1 MSAIADVARLAG
13 VSKATASRALSG
25 RGYVSPATR
34 ARVSE
39 AAAEI
44 GYVVSSNASSLVTG
58 QSKNVGV
65 VLPFINRWFFAE
77 LLEGIEEALIEA
89 DYDLTLYRLTADPEQ
104 RRKVFEYFLVR
115 KRVDA
120 VIAIS
125 VALTPAEVV
134 RLRSLDKPLVGVG
147 GPVEGM
153 STLSIDDEAAARL
166 ATEHLLSLGHSR
178 VVHLGGDL
186 HAQMAFFVHAKR
198 LAGYRAAIDADPR
211 GLEARFATAEF
222 TIDGGF
228 RSAMTL
234 LADPRTR
241 PTAVFAASDEI
252 AIGTILAA
260 RQLGI
265 AVPAELSVAGIDGHA
280 LAPLFGLTTVEQHPR
295 VQGRAAVG
303 MVLEELAPG
312 GAAERTV
319 TLPVDFAARTS
330 TTAPP
335 APPAS

>member
-120 VIAIS
+120 VIA
-125 VALTPAEVV
+125 V
-134 RLRSLDKPLVGVG
+134 RR
-147 GPVEGM
+147 
-153 STLSIDDEAAARL
+153 
-166 ATEHLLSLGHSR
+166 
-178 VVHLGGDL
+178 
-186 HAQMAFFVHAKR
+186 
-198 LAGYRAAIDADPR
+198 
-211 GLEARFATAEF
+211 
-222 TIDGGF
+222 
-228 RSAMTL
+228 
-234 LADPRTR
+234 
-241 PTAVFAASDEI
+241 
-252 AIGTILAA
+252 
-260 RQLGI
+260 
-265 AVPAELSVAGIDGHA
+265 
-280 LAPLFGLTTVEQHPR
+280 
-295 VQGRAAVG
+295 
-303 MVLEELAPG
+303 
-312 GAAERTV
+312 
-319 TLPVDFAARTS
+319 
-330 TTAPP
+330 
-335 APPAS
+335 